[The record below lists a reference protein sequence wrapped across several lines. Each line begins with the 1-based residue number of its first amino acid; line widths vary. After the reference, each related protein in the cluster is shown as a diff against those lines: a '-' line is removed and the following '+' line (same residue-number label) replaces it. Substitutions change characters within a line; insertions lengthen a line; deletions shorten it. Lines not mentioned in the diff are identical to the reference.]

1 MEVIVPVVLLVIA
14 AGGYAWY
21 ASIIQRRNKAQEA
34 LGGVDA
40 HLQQRADLVPNLLR
54 AARRFMEHEKD
65 LLAEVTALRERQA
78 APYDRGD
85 AGEVSGHLAAAEAF
99 GAKLGQLRVAVEAY
113 PELRSERTVS
123 EAMAQMGEVE
133 AQITASRRYYN
144 AAVTELNNAVQVWP
158 GSAIA
163 GLVNVE
169 AMPFYEA
176 AEGARAPV
184 NADDYL
190 R

>member
-1 MEVIVPVVLLVIA
+1 MELIVPAVLLGVA
-14 AGGYAWY
+14 AIGYLWY
-21 ASIIQRRNKAQEA
+21 AGLIRRRNKAREA

-54 AARRFMEHEKD
+54 AARRFMEHEKE
-65 LLAEVTALRERQA
+65 LLTEVTALRERA
-78 APYDRGD
+78 TAPYDRADPGQ
-85 AGEVSGHLAAAEAF
+85 VSGHLAAAEAF

-133 AQITASRRYYN
+133 AQITAARRYYN
-144 AAVTELNNAVQVWP
+144 AAVTELNTAVEVWP
-158 GSAIA
+158 GSVIA
-163 GLVNVE
+163 GMANVE
-169 AMPFYEA
+169 PMPFYA
-176 AEGARAPV
+176 ADAGAGAPV
-184 NADDYL
+184 NADAYL

>member
-1 MEVIVPVVLLVIA
+1 MELIVIGVGLVVLV
-14 AGGYAWY
+14 GGYLWY
-21 ASIIQRRNKAQEA
+21 AQIISRRNKALEA

-54 AARRFMEHEKD
+54 AAKRFMEHEKD
-65 LLAEVTALRERQA
+65 LLTEVTALRDKA
-78 APYDRGD
+78 TAPYDRTKP
-85 AGEVSGHLAAAEAF
+85 AEVEGHLKAAEAF
-99 GAKLGQLRVAVEAY
+99 GAKLGQLRVTMEAY
-113 PELRSERTVS
+113 PDVKSDRVVD
-123 EAMAQMGEVE
+123 EAMEQMGEVE

-144 AAVTELNNAVQVWP
+144 ASVTELNNSVQIFP
-158 GSAIA
+158 GSVLA
-163 GLVNVE
+163 GMAGVE

>member
-1 MEVIVPVVLLVIA
+1 MELLLIAVPLVLLI
-14 AGGYAWY
+14 GGYVWY
-21 ASIIQRRNKAQEA
+21 VSIVGRRNKALEA

-54 AARRFMEHEKD
+54 AAKRFMEHEKE
-65 LLAEVTALRERQA
+65 LLTEVTALRERA
-78 APYDRGD
+78 TAPYDRKDG
-85 AGEVSGHLAAAEAF
+85 GEVAGHLAAAEAF

-113 PELRSERTVS
+113 PDLRSEATVS
-123 EAMAQMGEVE
+123 EAMDQMGEVE
-133 AQITASRRYYN
+133 AQIVASRRYYN

-158 GSAIA
+158 GSMIA
-163 GLVNVE
+163 GMAKVDE
-169 AMPFYEA
+169 MPFYEA
-176 AEGARAPV
+176 ADGARAPI

>member
-1 MEVIVPVVLLVIA
+1 MEIIVPSILLLIA

-21 ASIIQRRNKAQEA
+21 ASIIGRRNKALEA

-54 AARRFMEHEKD
+54 AARRFMAHEKE
-65 LLAEVTALRERQA
+65 LLTEVTALRERA
-78 APYDRGD
+78 TAPYDRKDEGQV
-85 AGEVSGHLAAAEAF
+85 AGHLAAAEAF

-123 EAMAQMGEVE
+123 EAMEQMGEVE
-133 AQITASRRYYN
+133 AQIVASRRYYN
-144 AAVTELNNAVQVWP
+144 AAVTELNNSVEVWP
-158 GSAIA
+158 GSVIA
-163 GLVNVE
+163 GLAKVGP
-169 AMPFYEA
+169 MPFYEA
-176 AEGARAPV
+176 SETARASV